1 MNTNL
6 EKEIFATKVN
16 RNLNSIE
23 SLKSYGNVIP
33 YQNEGLPF
41 ILSHSKLGIFYD
53 NSVFHT
59 EANNLKTT
67 SKER

>member
-16 RNLNSIE
+16 RNLTSSE
-23 SLKSYGNVIP
+23 SMNSYGTVIP
-33 YQNEGLPF
+33 YPNEGLPF
-41 ILSHSKLGIFYD
+41 ILSHSKSGIFYD

-67 SKER
+67 PKER